1 MMNIL
6 ITLLI
11 IIIGTAGI
19 LIYIF
24 NYKPRSKARV
34 KDLYAEGLDLI
45 IAGKRKAAYQNFK
58 DIIDED
64 SENIK
69 AYLRLGQVLREGGN
83 PLQALKIHKGL
94 LYRKKMN
101 HYDQLELHKNL
112 ALDYYDSDN
121 SISSINELEAILK
134 LDKSNEWAIG
144 YLIKIY
150 RETQEWTKA
159 GEYLGKYQQL
169 TAIIDKHKL
178 ALYKIQEGRSLIHK
192 KKFNESR
199 KTFEDSINICGDL
212 AAAYYFIGNA
222 YSAESEEA
230 YQKSIQNELKVSS
243 IESSSSE
250 QIENARELLG
260 KAIPMWIRYAELR
273 PRQAW
278 MVIHL
283 LKDSLF
289 ALDRYSEIEDIL
301 KQILKID
308 KDNIEVIA
316 SLSEILS
323 HRGEESEAIE
333 LIDSAIGQ
341 DPNSL
346 IVKLI
351 KMKHQAKKEKSGN
364 EFLRGLDELI
374 HFLVTDERFQIY
386 KNTDTDPDIIWSY
399 ENSSDKQSILS

>member
-1 MMNIL
+1 MINIL

-11 IIIGTAGI
+11 VIIGTAGI

-34 KDLYAEGLDLI
+34 KDLYAEGLDLL

-83 PLQALKIHKGL
+83 ALQALKIHKRL
-94 LYRKKMN
+94 LHRKKIN
-101 HYDQLELHKNL
+101 HYDKLELHKNL
-112 ALDYYDSDN
+112 ALDYYYSDN
-121 SISSINELEAILK
+121 SISSIKELETILK
-134 LDKSNEWAIG
+134 MDKANEWAIG
-144 YLIKIY
+144 YLVKIC
-150 RETQEWTKA
+150 REKQDWSKA
-159 GEYLGKYQQL
+159 GEYLEKYQKL
-169 TAIIDKHKL
+169 TNTSDKHKL
-178 ALYKIQEGRSLIHK
+178 ALYKIQEGRNLIRK

-199 KTFEDSINICGDL
+199 KTFEDALNIYSDS

-230 YQKSIQNELKVSS
+230 YQESVQNETTISS
-243 IESSSSE
+243 YESNPSE
-250 QIENARELLG
+250 PIDKAKELLG
-260 KAIPMWIRYAELR
+260 KAIPMWIRYAELK
-273 PRQAW
+273 PKQAW

-283 LKDSLF
+283 LKDGLF
-289 ALDRYSEIEDIL
+289 ALNRYSEIEDIL

-323 HRGEESEAIE
+323 HRGEDIEAME
-333 LIDSAIGQ
+333 LIDSAMEQ
-341 DPNSL
+341 DPTSL
-346 IVKLI
+346 LVKLI

-364 EFLRGLDELI
+364 QYLRGLDDLI

-386 KNTDTDPDIIWSY
+386 KNTDTDPDIIWLY
-399 ENSSDKQSILS
+399 ETSAEKESIPS